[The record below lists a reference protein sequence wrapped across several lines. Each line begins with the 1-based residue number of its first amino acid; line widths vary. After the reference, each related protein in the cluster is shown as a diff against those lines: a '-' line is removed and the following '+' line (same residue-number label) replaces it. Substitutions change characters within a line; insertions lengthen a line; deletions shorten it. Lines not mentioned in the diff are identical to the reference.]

1 MPRCDISVV
10 MPVLN
15 GADHI
20 AEQLGALQGQDP
32 GVLWEVVVSDN
43 GSTDDTVRIVRQ
55 FQKDFPV
62 RLVLVDSSA
71 APGAG
76 QARNLG
82 VLVSCGDLIA
92 FCDADDI
99 VGAGWV
105 RAAYEALQ
113 SADFVGGVSVELRD
127 PLDPDAAALTRGGLN
142 VNWTADIL
150 TNNAAVRRSTFLA
163 VGGFEG
169 ALPPYGME
177 DLELGRRIVRSGSVV
192 GHAPAMVVHFR
203 RTTEFKQ
210 VMRKVFQ
217 SAQAEYVVFRLHPD
231 RFDAGSSPAGLLRLL
246 VGAWWGLL
254 LADRDH
260 RRSAMRQVVR
270 RLGHLAGYL
279 RWYSGGRTRG
289 SMLLEGCGS
298 RNSRPG

>member
-1 MPRCDISVV
+1 

-62 RLVLVDSSA
+62 RLVLVDSSD

-82 VLVSCGDLIA
+82 VLASCGDLIA

-99 VGAGWV
+99 VGAGWL

-127 PLDPDAAALTRGGLN
+127 PLDEDAPVLTRGGLQID
-142 VNWTADIL
+142 WTADIL
-150 TNNAAVRRSTFLA
+150 TNNAAIKRSTFLA
-163 VGGFEG
+163 AGGFEG

-177 DLELGRRIVRSGSVV
+177 DLELGSRIVRSGAVV
-192 GHAPAMVVHFR
+192 GHSAGMVVHFR
-203 RTTEFKQ
+203 LTSSLRRA
-210 VMRKVFQ
+210 VRKTFQ
-217 SAQAEYVVFRLHPD
+217 SGQAEYVVFRLHPE
-231 RFDAGSSPAGLLRLL
+231 RFSDNAGLQRIIAGL
-246 VGAWWGLL
+246 V
-254 LADRDH
+254 
-260 RRSAMRQVVR
+260 RSALYVARADSNRRRAAGRQFLRNV
-270 RLGHLAGYL
+270 GHLVAYA
-279 RWYSGGRTRG
+279 RWYSLGRERP
-289 SMLLEGCGS
+289 SRLLGEKDSG
-298 RNSRPG
+298 R